1 MFGLN
6 DEEGETALWKGNGS
20 QRGLIGHKK
29 YLIVYKFFL
38 DSDWLLSEI
47 FPICLIWWWIFIFSY
62 FLVFYIVCSSEYEAK
77 LEEFT
82 ELEMSINGTNQR
94 TSKGYAVKD
103 VAVWWLFESFKD
115 MMESKGYTWE
125 HYVEVFANN

>member
-1 MFGLN
+1 
-6 DEEGETALWKGNGS
+6 
-20 QRGLIGHKK
+20 
-29 YLIVYKFFL
+29 
-38 DSDWLLSEI
+38 
-47 FPICLIWWWIFIFSY
+47 
-62 FLVFYIVCSSEYEAK
+62 
-77 LEEFT
+77 
-82 ELEMSINGTNQR
+82 MSINGTKQR